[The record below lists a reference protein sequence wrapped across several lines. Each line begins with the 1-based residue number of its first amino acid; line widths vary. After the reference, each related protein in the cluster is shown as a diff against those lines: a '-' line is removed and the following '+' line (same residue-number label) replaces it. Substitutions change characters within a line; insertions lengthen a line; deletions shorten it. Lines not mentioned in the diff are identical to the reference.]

1 MQEITTPVLLNRRAR
16 TKGLG
21 YRAMGHINDALDELA
36 LIRKLFTDLA
46 RFLPPDKFIEAL
58 KLINSAANA
67 ERALLTIPTER
78 TDEEQ

>member
-21 YRAMGHINDALDELA
+21 YRAMSHINDALDELA
-36 LIRKLFTDLA
+36 LIRKMLTELA
-46 RFLPPDKFIEAL
+46 RFLPAEKIIDIVKS
-58 KLINSAANA
+58 INSAANA